1 MRDCQFGVSQVNY
14 SDSDQSEQKK
24 GSQAKRM
31 YRFSESMLRPIM
43 INGKYI
49 RNDSGNCHVVG
60 NDKILVPRD
69 SHML

>member
-1 MRDCQFGVSQVNY
+1 MS
-14 SDSDQSEQKK
+14 
-24 GSQAKRM
+24 
-31 YRFSESMLRPIM
+31 RFSESMLWP

-69 SHML
+69 SHMYVENNLQQILK